1 MSTESVEEGQ
11 GQVGRPSKYRPEF
24 VEQARK
30 LALLGAIDREIADFF
45 GIAESTLNNW
55 KLEHPEFLESL
66 KSGKEVADDRVE
78 RSLYH
83 RAIGYS
89 HDAVKMFQAGGEV
102 ISESYVEHYPPD
114 TTAAIFWLKNRRP
127 AQWRDKVQQEL
138 SGPDGQGVSSI
149 EVRFVSAGEK
159 LEESSR

>member
-1 MSTESVEEGQ
+1 VNDEPDEREEGEMA
-11 GQVGRPSKYRPEF
+11 RPSKYQPEF
-24 VEQARK
+24 IEQARK

-45 GIAESTLNNW
+45 DVAESTLYLW
-55 KLEHPEFLESL
+55 KLEHPEFSEAL
-66 KSGKEVADDRVE
+66 KRGKEAADDRVE

-89 HDAVKMFQAGGEV
+89 HDSVKMFQAGGVV
-102 ISESYVEHYPPD
+102 ISEPFVEHYPPD

-149 EVRFVSAGEK
+149 QVQFVNAGK
-159 LEESSR
+159 